1 MNRGSRLRQF
11 PVLDLLTQH
20 LVVRDL
26 VVVVLIPD
34 EHRQTGLLCQLPG
47 IVKA

>member
-1 MNRGSRLRQF
+1 MNRGSSFRQL
-11 PVLDLLTQH
+11 PVLDLLAQH
-20 LVVRDL
+20 LVLRDL

-34 EHRQTGLLCQLPG
+34 EHRQTGLLRQLPG